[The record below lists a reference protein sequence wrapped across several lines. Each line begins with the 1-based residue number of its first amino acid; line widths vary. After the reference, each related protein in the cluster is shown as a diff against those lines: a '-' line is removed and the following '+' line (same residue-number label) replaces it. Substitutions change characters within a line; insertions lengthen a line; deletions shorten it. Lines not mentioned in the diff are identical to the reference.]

1 MHLCFISLYMIII
14 FNIMDKK
21 TDESFSIDKENDEK
35 TELGFKIILLGEAA
49 VGKSSIL
56 MRSTKSVY
64 EEYYSATVGFDFAT
78 LNVKHHD
85 TKIKLK
91 IWDTCGQEVYR
102 SLITSFYKDS
112 SLAILVY
119 AINE

>member
-1 MHLCFISLYMIII
+1 MEKETY
-14 FNIMDKK
+14 
-21 TDESFSIDKENDEK
+21 ESFTIDYENEEQK
-35 TELGFKIILLGEAA
+35 GLGFKVILLGEAA

-64 EEYYSATVGFDFAT
+64 EDFYSATVGFDFAT
-78 LNVKHHD
+78 LNLKNHEI
-85 TKIKLK
+85 KMKLK